1 MTANT
6 PTLMELSGVTKHFPA
21 GGAIFRGKR
30 VVRAVDG
37 VSLSIR
43 AGATLGIV
51 GESGCGKSTLA
62 KLLLKLETPTSG
74 EVRFDGRALGSLE
87 RGGTLAYRRAV
98 QAVFQDPFS
107 SLNPRMRVGAI
118 LAEPLV
124 VHKISDRAASDD
136 RVREM
141 LRLVGLPEDCG
152 EKYPHEFS
160 GGQRQRIAI
169 AKALILNPRLVV
181 LDEPISALDVS
192 IRAQILNLLAD
203 LRQRLG
209 VAYVFIA
216 HDLHAVA
223 TLSDEIAVMYLG
235 EIIEFARAAEIAHAP
250 RHPYTQM
257 LFSAVQSPLDSPA
270 ATTLA
275 PRGEPPSAISPPSGC
290 RFHPRCPHVMPRCE
304 SQTPG
309 RHLVGQTMVNCHLFD
324 PAQGDG

>member
-1 MTANT
+1 
-6 PTLMELSGVTKHFPA
+6 
-21 GGAIFRGKR
+21 
-30 VVRAVDG
+30 
-37 VSLSIR
+37 
-43 AGATLGIV
+43 
-51 GESGCGKSTLA
+51 
-62 KLLLKLETPTSG
+62 LE
-74 EVRFDGRALGSLE
+74 SLE

-118 LAEPLV
+118 LAEPLI
-124 VHKISDRAASDD
+124 VHAISDQAGSEQ

-152 EKYPHEFS
+152 DKYPHEFS

-169 AKALILNPRLVV
+169 AKALILDPRLVV

-203 LRQRLG
+203 LRQELG

-223 TLSDEIAVMYLG
+223 NLSDEIAVMYLG
-235 EIIEFARAAEIAHAP
+235 EIIEFAPAAEVAHAP

-257 LFSAVQSPLDSPA
+257 LVSAVQSPLDSPA
-270 ATTLA
+270 GPALA

-290 RFHPRCPHVMPRCE
+290 RFHPRCPLAMPRCE
-304 SQTPG
+304 SQAPG
-309 RHLVGQTMVNCHLFD
+309 WHAAERSMVSCHLFD
-324 PAQGDG
+324 PAPAAG

>member
-1 MTANT
+1 MSAT
-6 PTLMELSGVTKHFPA
+6 PPSLMELSRVTKHFPA
-21 GGAIFRGKR
+21 GGSIFRGKR

-74 EVRFDGRALGSLE
+74 EVRFDGRALESLE
-87 RGGTLAYRRAV
+87 RDGTLSYRRAV

-118 LAEPLV
+118 LAEPLI
-124 VHKISDRAASDD
+124 VHAISDQAASAG

-152 EKYPHEFS
+152 GKYPHEFS

-203 LRQRLG
+203 LREKLG

-223 TLSDEIAVMYLG
+223 ALSDEIAVMYLG

-250 RHPYTQM
+250 KHPYTQM
-257 LFSAVQSPLDSPA
+257 LFSAAQSPLDSPSVP
-270 ATTLA
+270 TLA
-275 PRGEPPSAISPPSGC
+275 PRGEPPSAIAPPSGC
-290 RFHPRCPHVMPRCE
+290 RFHPRCPHAMPRCE
-304 SQTPG
+304 SQAPAW
-309 RHLVGQTMVNCHLFD
+309 HAVNQSMVSCHLFD
-324 PAQGDG
+324 SQPAAG